1 MFTIGLACSIESYE
15 MGTKSAHKKKFLAE
29 HPLCC
34 FCGGGVPSS
43 ELDHVPSRVFFAS
56 SQWPEGFVFPAC
68 ARCNRATR
76 HDEQVVAM
84 LSWMYPDPTTNKG
97 KAEVHERIRA
107 VAHNYP
113 KVLLEMQPSAR
124 QLRNAVKIYGMK
136 RNPGQ
141 SLSELP
147 VLSAKGPLVNAAVE
161 NFSRKLFCAL
171 YYKHT
176 KEILPKSGGIAIK
189 WYSNV
194 QIERDEIPR
203 SIAPILPGFPKLE
216 RSRINLDDQ
225 FFYRWGVEE
234 TKAEAAFLAFFR
246 KSFAIV
252 GYVNR
257 DANDIELPANARI
270 VRPYAYA

>member
-1 MFTIGLACSIESYE
+1 
-15 MGTKSAHKKKFLAE
+15 MGAKSGHKKRFLAE

-34 FCGGGVPSS
+34 FCGGETPSA
-43 ELDHVPSRVFFAS
+43 EPDHVPSRAFFES
-56 SQWPEGFVFPAC
+56 RQWPEGFEFPAC
-68 ARCNRATR
+68 VRCNRATR

-84 LSWMYPDPTTNKG
+84 LSWIYPDPSTEKG
-97 KAEVHERIRA
+97 KAEVYERIRA

-113 KVLLEMQPSAR
+113 AVLEEMRPSAR
-124 QLRNAVKIYGMK
+124 QLRDAVKKYGVK
-136 RNPGQ
+136 RRPGQ

-176 KEILPKSGGIAIK
+176 GQILPTSGGVAVR

-203 SIAPILPGFPKLE
+203 SLAPVLAGFPKLQ
-216 RSRINLDDQ
+216 RSRTNLDDQ
-225 FFYRWGVEE
+225 FFYRWGVAD
-234 TKAEAAFLAFFR
+234 TKAVAAFLAFFR
-246 KSFAIV
+246 RSFAII

-257 DANDIELPANARI
+257 DASDFKLPAGARI
-270 VRPYAYA
+270 VRPFG